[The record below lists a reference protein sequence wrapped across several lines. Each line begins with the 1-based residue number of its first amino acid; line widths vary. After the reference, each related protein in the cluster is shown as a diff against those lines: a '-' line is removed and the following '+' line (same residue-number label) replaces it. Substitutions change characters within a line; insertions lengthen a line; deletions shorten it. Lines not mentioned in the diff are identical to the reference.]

1 MSQPLTREFYDRD
14 TVEVAKDLLGCL
26 LVREVDGQRLVARIV
41 ETEAYVG
48 PHDRASHSSRGITER
63 TKVMYGPPGHAY
75 VYFIY
80 GMHFCLNAVTERE
93 GHGSAVLLRALEPVE
108 GIAAGCRTDG
118 PGRLTRALSIDKG
131 QNELDLTI
139 GKGLWFEAGD
149 TPLGPVQ
156 SGKRIGVDYAGEWAE
171 RPWRFW
177 VANSEHVSVRPRGS
191 TSRRTAKS
199 VVEATAIR
207 PAAGEEGP
215 SGP

>member
-1 MSQPLTREFYDRD
+1 MSQPLPRDFYDRD
-14 TVEVAKDLLGCL
+14 TVEVAKDLLGRL
-26 LVREVDGQRLVARIV
+26 LIREIDGRRLVSRVV

-48 PHDRASHSSRGITER
+48 PHDKASHSSRGITAR

-80 GMHFCLNAVTERE
+80 GMHFCLNAVTDRE
-93 GHGSAVLLRALEPVE
+93 GHGAAVLIRAVEPLD
-108 GIAAGCRTDG
+108 GFPAGCRTDG

-131 QNELDLTI
+131 QNELDLTE
-139 GKGLWFEAGD
+139 GRGLWFAEAQL
-149 TPLGPVQ
+149 PLGPIE
-156 SGKRIGVDYAGEWAE
+156 SGKRIGVDYAGEWAD

-177 VANSEHVSVRPRGS
+177 VANNEFVSVRSRQRGPRPQG
-191 TSRRTAKS
+191 KS

-207 PAAGEEGP
+207 PATGEEGP